1 MLHGFTTMRQKIGAL
16 GPARLPRRL
25 LRLRGGELAPV
36 RVAPRRVLERA
47 RDGGPPKHYQ
57 DVRGVPA
64 RSAAGAHDSK
74 PSSIPCIGCLE
85 GKAHQPHHSRVPH
98 KPNLEPGDVIHC
110 DIKTNLPTSYNGKKY
125 MIHFTDERSRH
136 TYTYAIARKSHAVH
150 AFRLFLWGP
159 RMGI

>member
-64 RSAAGAHDSK
+64 RSAAGAHTVRPPGFGALRLDG
-74 PSSIPCIGCLE
+74 GCFL
-85 GKAHQPHHSRVPH
+85 
-98 KPNLEPGDVIHC
+98 
-110 DIKTNLPTSYNGKKY
+110 TPTS
-125 MIHFTDERSRH
+125 TD
-136 TYTYAIARKSHAVH
+136 
-150 AFRLFLWGP
+150 WGP